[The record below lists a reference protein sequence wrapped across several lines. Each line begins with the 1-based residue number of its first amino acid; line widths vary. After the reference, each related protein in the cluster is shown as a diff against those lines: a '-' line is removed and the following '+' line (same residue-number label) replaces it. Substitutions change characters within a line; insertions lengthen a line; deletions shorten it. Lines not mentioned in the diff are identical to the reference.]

1 MPIISVIV
9 IVTKILVLYKTSK
22 TQKEYMAE
30 IIKKEGFSKED
41 INKQV
46 LNYFNLVKEMAN
58 WFIILISYRGNLSSI
73 D

>member
-1 MPIISVIV
+1 
-9 IVTKILVLYKTSK
+9 
-22 TQKEYMAE
+22 MAK

-41 INKQV
+41 INKQI

-58 WFIILISYRGNLSSI
+58 RFIILISYKGNPSLI